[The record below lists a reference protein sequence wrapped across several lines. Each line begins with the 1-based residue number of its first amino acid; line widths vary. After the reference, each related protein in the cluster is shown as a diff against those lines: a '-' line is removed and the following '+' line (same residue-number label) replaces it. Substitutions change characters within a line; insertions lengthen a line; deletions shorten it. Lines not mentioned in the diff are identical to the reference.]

1 MESQTFEN
9 YLDRAYEFD
18 EQEQPEKALQ
28 AIEQALAFDHTSA
41 ESHNFRGILLE
52 KLGRKEEALS
62 AYETAVRLDA
72 NFRDAAENLAGLRA
86 DLEQAQKNHSSFR
99 RALRGAGIGAYAFG
113 MSFLLY
119 GLFFGWLRSSN
130 MSAPEFI
137 STELPLTYVLDSSVM
152 TRDFYDYLFL
162 LLRMIACGVGLAFIH
177 RDVFHK
183 SFRTGFLYGFFGVGL
198 GEILFQFYSF
208 GELFWYTYSL
218 VGVFVGLLF
227 ALSQKEGA
235 YILPF
240 VFMGALSFGLEPF
253 VRDPIFNLVFDKF
266 GGSSQQFIMMV
277 IPLLESTL
285 VGVLKGVSFGG
296 MAGWF
301 SKQEQTPAII
311 SAQ

>member
-9 YLDRAYEFD
+9 YLEQAYEFD

-28 AIEQALAFDHTSA
+28 AIEQALALDNTSA

-62 AYETAVRLDA
+62 AYETAMRLDA
-72 NFRDAAENLAGLRA
+72 NFGDAAENLAGLRA
-86 DLEQAQKNHSSFR
+86 DLARAQKNHSSFR

-119 GLFFGWLRSSN
+119 GLFLGWFRSSN
-130 MSAPEFI
+130 MSTPEFI
-137 STELPLTYVLDSSVM
+137 PTQFPGTFVINSLVM
-152 TRDFYDYLFL
+152 TKDFYDYLFL
-162 LLRMIACGVGLAFIH
+162 LLRMVACGIGLAFIN

-183 SFRTGFLYGFFGVGL
+183 SFRTGFLYVFFGVGL
-198 GEILFQFYSF
+198 GEILFQFYSPDDF
-208 GELFWYTYSL
+208 LWYTYSL
-218 VGVFVGLLF
+218 VGAFVGTLF
-227 ALSQKEGA
+227 ALSQKKPS
-235 YILPF
+235 YLLPF
-240 VFMGALSFGLEPF
+240 AFVGALSFGLEPYAI
-253 VRDPIFNLVFDKF
+253 DKSLSLILDYGWGTEQITLIFIVVLSNSLA
-266 GGSSQQFIMMV
+266 GI
-277 IPLLESTL
+277 
-285 VGVLKGVSFGG
+285 LKGVFFGG